1 MIVLLLFLQ
10 KQNLESLL
18 TIVRNAVEEANKN
31 YNDAIDLRPRKTW
44 CSDNSTAMINRRRFP
59 DRFFLT
65 RTQQCQRDMAW
76 NHESLALNRFL
87 GLISTAKTDTCA
99 GLEFEL
105 LREQIKTAK
114 WFEGLR

>member
-1 MIVLLLFLQ
+1 
-10 KQNLESLL
+10 
-18 TIVRNAVEEANKN
+18 
-31 YNDAIDLRPRKTW
+31 
-44 CSDNSTAMINRRRFP
+44 
-59 DRFFLT
+59 
-65 RTQQCQRDMAW
+65 MAW